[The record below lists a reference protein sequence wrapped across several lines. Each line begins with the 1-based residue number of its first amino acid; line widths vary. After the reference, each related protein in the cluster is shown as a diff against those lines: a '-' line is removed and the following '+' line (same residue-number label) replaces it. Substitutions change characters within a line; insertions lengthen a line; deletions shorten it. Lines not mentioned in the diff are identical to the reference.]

1 MSKKIYLSTIA
12 LIMCLTL
19 LSAQVVITDD
29 VSNPNPTIKES
40 VSMMLESVNKDKAFI
55 LPIIDNNT
63 SITNIQ
69 DGMFAYKRDE
79 ECFVF
84 FKDGT
89 ISTCLVENKA
99 DRTVNIVTEDPA
111 SINNNTT
118 YSIIPISSGNG
129 TVTLTKRSLVT
140 ITVYGSHQ
148 YINSA
153 GTTECAYQQ
162 LGLFINGTE
171 EANTKHRSI
180 ANSTG
185 NIYPSQFTWVG
196 ILNPGSHTVTFRH
209 KSNSSLCTPDAANRY
224 TQVSAQAVIKEVY

>member
-1 MSKKIYLSTIA
+1 MNKNIFLSIIT
-12 LIMCLTL
+12 LIISTL
-19 LSAQVVITDD
+19 SNAQIIITDD
-29 VSNPNPTIKES
+29 IDNTEPTIKES
-40 VSMMLESVNKDKAFI
+40 ISMMLESNNKNKALI

-63 SITNIQ
+63 SITNMQ

-84 FKDGT
+84 FKDGA
-89 ISTCLVENKA
+89 ISTCFVENKA
-99 DRTVNIVTEDPA
+99 DKTVNIITEDPPL
-111 SINNNTT
+111 INNNTS
-118 YSIIPISSGNG
+118 YSIIPVNSGNG
-129 TVTLTKRSLVT
+129 TITLTKKSLVT

-153 GTTECAYQQ
+153 AAGSECAYQQ

-180 ANSTG
+180 ANATG

-209 KSNSSLCTPDAANRY
+209 KSNSSLCAPDRANRY
-224 TQVSAQAVIKEVY
+224 TQVSAQVVIKEVY